1 MREHAE
7 QLTWVQ
13 GYPVVQ
19 PETEI
24 DVANADS
31 LRAAIQA
38 ASRSGHDVVIVDMS
52 QTAFC
57 DSTGLNVLVLAHKR
71 LEAAGGELR
80 LVIREPTL
88 LRIFTVTGMNS
99 MFHMFAS
106 LAEAVPEVPAPAG
119 PTAPTSAA
127 ES

>member
-1 MREHAE
+1 MHE
-7 QLTWVQ
+7 QLTRVQ

-19 PETEI
+19 PEEEI
-24 DVANADS
+24 DVANADG
-31 LRAAIQA
+31 LRAAIQEA
-38 ASRSGHDVVIVDMS
+38 GQDGQNVVIVDMS

-71 LEAAGGELR
+71 LAAAGGELR

-88 LRIFTVTGMNS
+88 LRIFTVTGMTS
-99 MFHMFAS
+99 MFHMFGS
-106 LAEAVPEVPAPAG
+106 LTEALPEVPAPASPVAPA
-119 PTAPTSAA
+119 PTA

>member
-1 MREHAE
+1 MHEQ

-19 PETEI
+19 PEVEI
-24 DVANADS
+24 DVANADG
-31 LRAAIQA
+31 LRAAIQEA
-38 ASRSGHDVVIVDMS
+38 GQGGQHIVIVDMS

-71 LEAAGGELR
+71 LAADGGELR

-88 LRIFTVTGMNS
+88 LRIFTVTGMIS
-99 MFHMFAS
+99 MFHMFGS
-106 LAEAVPEVPAPAG
+106 LSEALPETPAPAG
-119 PTAPTSAA
+119 PSTPASA